1 MEPNPNFEMLFAV
14 LEQVYDYDK
23 TWKDNLEVLS
33 LRLSKLSGRKT
44 PWGWKYL
51 NSLLRGYQNFS
62 ISKEMNRALI
72 MLASQLDGGSPL
84 KPLIREITMYT
95 VNGLDEYA
103 IVLGHSKRCEGCAV
117 LFVPNVP
124 WRRFCCDECR
134 EDYSKLYIGD
144 QRKP

>member
-1 MEPNPNFEMLFAV
+1 MSL
-14 LEQVYDYDK
+14 LQDVYNEIYGD
-23 TWKDNLEVLS
+23 TQNSRKDNLIELAA
-33 LRLSKLSGRKT
+33 RLSKLARRQKPWTYKNLDNIMEGRGAFRVT
-44 PWGWKYL
+44 REL
-51 NSLLRGYQNFS
+51 D
-62 ISKEMNRALI
+62 RALM

-134 EDYSKLYIGD
+134 ED
-144 QRKP
+144 RKVKNVQ